1 MKAYTTRQ
9 GFPVSNACQSTNP
22 CSAANG
28 FDPRV
33 QATTIRGT
41 GPCVGESLDTL
52 VACAPGGRSS
62 AIGTWSTRRSFPYA
76 LGASFGRSIVGA
88 IVGVAGGGVDDGG
101 VGVRWLADWVGL
113 ATGAGVPVQAEVIG
127 ATSRTSQRETAGSG
141 RRIAR
146 MLPADARRLP
156 DGGPGGYSP
165 AMTELDL
172 TPKPVSSSQVTLVQL
187 MEITDANIGGIV
199 HGGTVMKLVDT
210 AAGLAA
216 MKHCGGVAVTVSM
229 DSMSFLAPVRIGDTL
244 TVNASV
250 NDVGKTSLEV
260 GVRVESEKVITGE
273 RTHMGSAYLVFVALD
288 EEGVPRSVPPIVA
301 ETSTERR
308 RQREA
313 KIRRKTRLEH
323 KQAILE
329 HRDRT
334 ERGPEPTPAPTPTPT
349 PPESDDGTEPGVHSR
364 RHLRI

>member
-1 MKAYTTRQ
+1 
-9 GFPVSNACQSTNP
+9 
-22 CSAANG
+22 
-28 FDPRV
+28 
-33 QATTIRGT
+33 
-41 GPCVGESLDTL
+41 
-52 VACAPGGRSS
+52 
-62 AIGTWSTRRSFPYA
+62 
-76 LGASFGRSIVGA
+76 
-88 IVGVAGGGVDDGG
+88 
-101 VGVRWLADWVGL
+101 
-113 ATGAGVPVQAEVIG
+113 
-127 ATSRTSQRETAGSG
+127 
-141 RRIAR
+141 
-146 MLPADARRLP
+146 
-156 DGGPGGYSP
+156 
-165 AMTELDL
+165 MTEWDL
-172 TPKPVSSSQVTLVQL
+172 TPRPVSSSQVTLVQL

-244 TVNASV
+244 TVKASV

-260 GVRVESEKVITGE
+260 GVRVESEKVITGK
-273 RTHMGSAYLVFVALD
+273 RTHTGSAYLVFVALD

-334 ERGPEPTPAPTPTPT
+334 EPGPEPAPTVAPTA
-349 PPESDDGTEPGVHSR
+349 PEGDDGAEPGIHSR